1 MHPSI
6 PLSLATNSIVSE
18 MYTRDNPQAIA
29 YSNKLNM
36 LLVSKVLIS
45 SNYYD
50 YRYPVYVK
58 QNIYIV

>member
-1 MHPSI
+1 
-6 PLSLATNSIVSE
+6 